1 MIIVFIDGDGDF
13 KNLKL
18 LLAMFVV
25 KEFNNKK

>member
-18 LLAMFVV
+18 LSAMFVL